1 MTGIRKAIA
10 ALSLAAAAGAAH
22 GAIVSGTITG
32 GTVKSA
38 TPAGQFIQLDPA
50 AGSFAVGK
58 DNFSTNN
65 LYGFNERQNVTLL
78 SDLAVFLGDGRG
90 TGSIAAGTLV
100 SSHFFDFDTA
110 APQTVAATLVF
121 DQPILGF
128 ARSSAQ
134 LGASNGL
141 GMPQVTYNMPAYV
154 GLEPGLDFLT
164 FNPATP
170 NQVKIFFQDDTP
182 GDVVRVITAG
192 VAQGNPGG
200 GSGPGSA
207 VPEPE
212 AWALLIAGFFA
223 AGSAIRQKRRTKTM
237 LA

>member
-1 MTGIRKAIA
+1 MTSIRKAIA

-32 GTVKSA
+32 GTVKST
-38 TPAGQFIQLDPA
+38 TPTGQFVQLDPA
-50 AGSFAVGK
+50 AGGFAVGK
-58 DNFSTNN
+58 DSFSTNN

-110 APQTVAATLVF
+110 GSQTVAATLMF

-134 LGASNGL
+134 LAGSNGL
-141 GMPQVTYNMPAYV
+141 GMPQVTYNMPAFV

-170 NQVKIFFQDDTP
+170 NQVKIFFQDNTP

-200 GSGPGSA
+200 GGGGSA

-223 AGSAIRQKRRTKTM
+223 AGAAIRRKRRTARTM

>member
-1 MTGIRKAIA
+1 MTDIRKVIA
-10 ALSLAAAAGAAH
+10 ALSLAAAAGTAH

-38 TPAGQFIQLDPA
+38 TPAGQFVQLDPA
-50 AGSFAVGK
+50 GGGFAVGK

-65 LYGFNERQNVTLL
+65 LYSFNERQNVTLL
-78 SDLAVFLGDGRG
+78 SDLAVFLGDGHG

-110 APQTVAATLVF
+110 ASQTVAATLVF

-154 GLEPGLDFLT
+154 GLEPGLDFLS

-170 NQVKIFFQDDTP
+170 KQVKIFFQDDTP

-200 GSGPGSA
+200 GGPGSA

-212 AWALLIAGFFA
+212 AWALLLAGFFA
-223 AGSAIRQKRRTKTM
+223 AGSAIRRKRHKTKTM
-237 LA
+237 VT